1 MGYSIMFLWVL
12 LPVTTFVNFPADWKK
27 LITWEGWKWF
37 FSIAFG
43 IMYMLAEYATFS
55 AANMIS
61 FDKIN
66 MPQFSLILIGAIISQ
81 TGLVVG
87 TFINYVKSK
96 DRK

>member
-1 MGYSIMFLWVL
+1 
-12 LPVTTFVNFPADWKK
+12 
-27 LITWEGWKWF
+27 
-37 FSIAFG
+37 
-43 IMYMLAEYATFS
+43 MYMLAEYATFS